1 MTSGGSQALARV
13 THLPRATQGWGRSHY
28 SCPDPRVWHAA
39 GHKTA
44 PETHTGK
51 TEGRE
56 RGAGGE
62 AALRGN
68 CQPDH
73 QQLPVA
79 MTTPSCVASRNK
91 LLIVDTASPPP
102 RSPQCPL
109 GRHHFSPLLH
119 LFCICLEARP
129 SETKTEPQK
138 DHKPPTPRSSQ
149 SPPRLTV
156 SLAIMDP
163 CCSVHPRSGWNGGPP
178 PPTHLLKS

>member
-1 MTSGGSQALARV
+1 MASV
-13 THLPRATQGWGRSHY
+13 THLPRATRGWKEPLQLSRPQSPHPE
-28 SCPDPRVWHAA
+28 SRHAV

-79 MTTPSCVASRNK
+79 MTTPSCGASRNK

-129 SETKTEPQK
+129 SETKTETQK
-138 DHKPPTPRSSQ
+138 DHKPPPSPAAAPSLLQASLSPSPLWTLAALSTPALGGTGA
-149 SPPRLTV
+149 P
-156 SLAIMDP
+156 
-163 CCSVHPRSGWNGGPP
+163 HP
-178 PPTHLLKS
+178 HLIR